1 MKIAQEAGFDIDFV
15 EVNYTQDYNILNHL
29 HWAMN
34 DVPQESCLL
43 GMSEIRLNGK
53 DNSISE
59 WLSSEMQDLNKRY
72 VEKLI
77 LSKKTSNMI
86 MRLKNAS

>member
-1 MKIAQEAGFDIDFV
+1 M
-15 EVNYTQDYNILNHL
+15 EVNYTQDYNLLNHL
-29 HWAMN
+29 HWVMN
-34 DVPQESCLL
+34 DGPQESCLL
-43 GMSEIRLNGK
+43 GMSEIRFNGK
-53 DNSISE
+53 DKSIAE
-59 WLSSEMQDLNKRY
+59 WLSLEVQDLNKRY

>member
-1 MKIAQEAGFDIDFV
+1 MMAPKLLAG
-15 EVNYTQDYNILNHL
+15 H
-29 HWAMN
+29 
-34 DVPQESCLL
+34 
-43 GMSEIRLNGK
+43 GEIRLNGK
-53 DNSISE
+53 EKSISE
-59 WLSSEMQDLNKRY
+59 WLSLEMQDLNKRY